1 MHHGTKKIFAQLQ
14 ITGRLTIAL
23 AEGDTSWNPT
33 QMSGLDIR
41 GPARVT
47 YILHPDGRVQLSVS
61 DIDSN
66 PELSKK

>member
-14 ITGRLTIAL
+14 MTGRLTITL

-47 YILHPDGRVQLSVS
+47 YTLHPDGRVQLSVS
-61 DIDSN
+61 DISPD
-66 PELSKK
+66 PEIIKM